1 MKSIKFWTCISFLFL
16 SLGVC
21 RSFNQALSSATDD
34 QLLAIVNGVEIR
46 KSYVLNE
53 LKKVGILNPDSQ
65 AIQNALAT
73 IVQQELLYQEAR
85 RLELEKTYEVQK
97 AQDELNRKV
106 LTELVVQKKVHSRTP
121 TESELKERYLQLL
134 KTLPKVEYKI
144 RHIVLPTRRKAF
156 EIMERL
162 RKGENFS
169 LVACESLE
177 KQTAD
182 RGGELGWQNSLT
194 LVLSALSL
202 VEKLK
207 PGEVGGPILSSLGW
221 EVIQLLA
228 IRPFRVP
235 SFEEVKPQLIQQI
248 QQEDLKRY
256 VQELVAA
263 GNVQIFPISVST
275 TSQ

>member
-1 MKSIKFWTCISFLFL
+1 
-16 SLGVC
+16 
-21 RSFNQALSSATDD
+21 
-34 QLLAIVNGVEIR
+34 VEIR

-53 LKKVGILNPDSQ
+53 LKKVGVLKPDSQ

-106 LTELVVQKKVHSRTP
+106 LTELVVQKKVQSRTP

-235 SFEEVKPQLIQQI
+235 TFEEVKPQLIQQI

-263 GNVQIFPISVST
+263 GNVQIFPLSVST